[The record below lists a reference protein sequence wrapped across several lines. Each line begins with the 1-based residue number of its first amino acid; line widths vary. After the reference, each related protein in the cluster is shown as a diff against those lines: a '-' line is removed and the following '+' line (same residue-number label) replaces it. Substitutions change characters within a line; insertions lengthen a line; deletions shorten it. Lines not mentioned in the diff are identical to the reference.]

1 MLTETGQG
9 TMKNGESKRWEKI
22 QTRKSDWQTL
32 SNHWM
37 LFYELPSW
45 GTWGARPGFPRCELN

>member
-1 MLTETGQG
+1 MQYVLTEIGQG
-9 TMKNGESKRWEKI
+9 TMNNGESKRWEKI
-22 QTRKSDWQTL
+22 QTGKFDWQTL

-45 GTWGARPGFPRCELN
+45 GMWGARPGF

>member
-1 MLTETGQG
+1 MLTEIGQG
-9 TMKNGESKRWEKI
+9 TVRNGESKSWEKI
-22 QTRKSDWQTL
+22 HTGKFDWPTL

-45 GTWGARPGFPRCELN
+45 GMWGASPGF